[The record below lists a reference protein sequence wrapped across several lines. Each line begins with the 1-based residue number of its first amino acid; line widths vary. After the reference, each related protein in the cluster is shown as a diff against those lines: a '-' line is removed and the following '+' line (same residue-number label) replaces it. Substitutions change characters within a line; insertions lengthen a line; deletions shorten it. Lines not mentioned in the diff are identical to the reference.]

1 MITKT
6 RGICMV
12 LIVKQKEQSLL
23 GKIAALY
30 ELFMQNHDEQTAK
43 RAQQLAKKLD
53 EKEFSIAFCG
63 HFSAGKSTMINKL
76 VGDNLLPSSP
86 IPTSANL
93 VKVKAGEEYAK
104 VFFKQGKPRLYLAPY
119 DYEKVKTYCKD
130 GDEIEA
136 VEISHKNASL
146 PNHVIIMDTP
156 GIDSTDDA
164 HRIATESALHLADLI
179 FYVMD
184 YNHVQSEVNF
194 LFTKELTQAGK
205 QLCLVINQ
213 IDKHRDEELS
223 FSDFKESVSQ
233 SFASWGVR
241 PEQILYTS
249 LKDVE
254 HPNNQFLELQH
265 LLHEKI
271 DHRKEYLP
279 TTIYQSLVKLTND
292 HLKMMKEQDE
302 QEISALEDK
311 LSSLSDSE
319 RVSLFDRV
327 GKIESILHDLT
338 QACEKAGQELEDE
351 IDKILDNAY
360 IMPFQTREFA
370 QQYLEANQPDFKLG
384 LFFAKN
390 KTNLERQQR
399 LDRLFTDLSERVK
412 SQLEWH
418 LRELSLRTLK
428 ESGFQKPELI
438 EVAQSITISFNVD
451 LLEKNIKQGA
461 RLSGEYVLN
470 YTNDVANSLKK
481 LSRNSMAEIKALYQ
495 NEVRKQNEMTASQ
508 LKGELQHLQT
518 FQTAMGQLEW
528 LNKKQ
533 ENVANVIETTLS
545 DQIDLTPFLQQAHTM
560 LESVEEEVEIVRDSG
575 QKIESEKTEVVI
587 EIEENQINLSN
598 TFSKNQVERI
608 VEHLKFSAQ
617 KVHSVPGLEK
627 ISSELE
633 LRAER
638 LESQQFTVAL
648 FGAFSAGKSSFANAL
663 IGEKILPVSP
673 NPTTAAINKIKPI
686 DQAHPHGTVLVKLK
700 SPVILLEDVKRSL
713 EIFDFDATNFAD
725 AVVKIEKVLGNE
737 EHLDA
742 YSKVH
747 YAFLRAF
754 YNGFANYETHLGQVI
769 ETDLEAFRDF
779 VALEEKSCLVDWI
792 DVYYD
797 CPLTREGITL
807 VDTPGADSIN
817 ARHTNVAFEYI
828 KSSDAILFVTYYN
841 HAFSKADR
849 EFLIQLGR
857 VKDSFELDKMFFIIN
872 AIDLANSDEEMS
884 TVINYVKEQLIGYG
898 IRKPN
903 MFAISS
909 LLAIQEKLQQLT
921 TNESRIKLFE
931 NAFYHFISGELK
943 EMVVDA
949 AKAEHNRAVQ
959 ILNQLISSAQEDK
972 TVKETKRLHTIA
984 EHKELK
990 NYLEQQTDGFLKKRL
1005 TQEADELLFYI
1016 KQRVFF
1022 RFSDFF
1028 KESFSP
1034 AVLKEDGRNMKK
1046 ALQMSLQELID
1057 SLGFDFSQEIRA
1069 TTLRL
1074 EAFIG
1079 KILKER
1085 LEHLTEELRRK
1096 NNSLSFSPYESKKME
1111 GLQVE
1116 TAFQTIDMRMFQKA
1130 LSFFKNA
1137 KSFFEKNEKKLMQEE
1152 LEKVLQQP
1160 ADDYLQSEGDQV
1172 KSFYIHTL
1180 EAETGRMIDH
1190 ISEQIDEFYKGIIAS
1205 LSDEFP
1211 IEKLLEVERQIN
1223 SFDTVHQ

>member
-1 MITKT
+1 
-6 RGICMV
+6 MV
-12 LIVKQKEQSLL
+12 QIKEKQEQSLL
-23 GKIAALY
+23 GKIAVLY
-30 ELFMQNHDEQTAK
+30 DLFKQNHDEQTAG
-43 RAQQLAKKLD
+43 RVEQLAKKLSQ
-53 EKEFSIAFCG
+53 KEFSIAFCG

-93 VKVKAGEEYAK
+93 VKVKTGDEYAK
-104 VFFKQGKPRLYLAPY
+104 VIFKKGKPRMYLAPY
-119 DYEKVKTYCKD
+119 DYDKVKTYCKD

-136 VEISHKNASL
+136 VEISHKNSSL
-146 PNHVIIMDTP
+146 PNNVIIMDTP

-223 FSDFKESVSQ
+223 FTGFKESVLQ

-241 PEQILYTS
+241 PEHILYTS
-249 LKDVE
+249 LKDTE
-254 HPNNQFLELQH
+254 HPENQFVELQN

-271 DHRKEYLP
+271 AGREENLP
-279 TTIYQSLVKLTND
+279 NTIYQSLIKLTND
-292 HLKMMKEQDE
+292 HLKIVKEQDE
-302 QEISALEDK
+302 TTIQSLEGKLSDLNEDERVNLINRIQEIEKILLEMSEAVEQTNLGLDK
-311 LSSLSDSE
+311 
-319 RVSLFDRV
+319 
-327 GKIESILHDLT
+327 
-338 QACEKAGQELEDE
+338 E
-351 IDKILDNAY
+351 INEILDNAY
-360 IMPFQTREFA
+360 IMPFQTRDLA
-370 QQYLEANQPDFKLG
+370 QSYLESCQSDFKVG

-390 KTNLERQQR
+390 KTEQERKTRQT
-399 LDRLFTDLSERVK
+399 RLFEDLVERVK
-412 SQLEWH
+412 SQVEWH
-418 LRELSLRTLK
+418 LRQLALKTLK
-428 ESGFQKPELI
+428 ENNAEKPELM
-438 EVAQSITISFNVD
+438 EVAQSIAVSFDTD
-451 LLEKNIKQGA
+451 LLEKNLKPGA

-470 YTNDVANSLKK
+470 YTNDVVGSIKRLSKNAIAEWKELYLK
-481 LSRNSMAEIKALYQ
+481 EIKRK
-495 NEVRKQNEMTASQ
+495 NEVSACNIKEEL
-508 LKGELQHLQT
+508 LKLQELQS
-518 FQTAMGQLEW
+518 AVNQLTSIMEHHE
-528 LNKKQ
+528 Q
-533 ENVANVIETTLS
+533 VANTIQLAL
-545 DQIDLTPFLQQAHTM
+545 DGNLDLTPYKEIAQSLAAI
-560 LESVEEEVEIVRDSG
+560 VEEDVEIVRDSFRESADNNE
-575 QKIESEKTEVVI
+575 KIETTSALEHTLTETTDVI
-587 EIEENQINLSN
+587 SKQQVGQIVSHLRYSAG
-598 TFSKNQVERI
+598 QVQSI
-608 VEHLKFSAQ
+608 
-617 KVHSVPGLEK
+617 PGLEK
-627 ISSELE
+627 ISAELK
-633 LRAER
+633 LRANR

-686 DQAHPHGTVLVKLK
+686 DEKHPHGLVLVKLK
-700 SPVILLEDVKRSL
+700 NPDVLLEDVRRSL
-713 EIFDFDATNFAD
+713 EVFEFDAVDFSAAIKT
-725 AVVKIEKVLGNE
+725 IEKVLGTE

-754 YNGFANYETHLGQVI
+754 YNGFARYENSLGQII
-769 ETDLEAFRDF
+769 ETDLEDFRDF
-779 VALEEKSCLVDWI
+779 VALEEKSCLVEWI

-872 AIDLANSDEEMS
+872 AIDLANSEEEMS
-884 TVINYVKEQLIGYG
+884 TVIEYVKNQLVGYG
-898 IRKPN
+898 IRRPS

-909 LLAIQEKLQQLT
+909 LLAIQEKLGQLDT
-921 TNESRIKLFE
+921 TESRIGIFE
-931 NAFYHFISGELK
+931 RAFYHFISGDLK

-949 AKAEHNRAVQ
+949 AKAEQARAVG
-959 ILNQLISSAQEDK
+959 ILNQMISSAQEDK
-972 TVKETKRLHTIA
+972 SVKEAKRLAAIS
-984 EHKELK
+984 EH
-990 NYLEQQTDGFLKKRL
+990 EQIRQFIQQQQDEFLKKRL
-1005 TQEADELLFYI
+1005 TQEADELLYYI
-1016 KQRVFF
+1016 KQRVFY

-1046 ALQMSLQELID
+1046 ALQMSLQELIE

-1079 KILKER
+1079 KILKDR
-1085 LEHLTEELRRK
+1085 YQHLTEELREK
-1096 NNSLSFSPYESKKME
+1096 NNGLSFSPFESEKMD
-1111 GLQVE
+1111 GLQVDG
-1116 TAFQTIDMRMFQKA
+1116 AFQSLDMKLFQKA
-1130 LSFFKNA
+1130 LSFFKNPKA
-1137 KSFFEKNEKKLMQEE
+1137 FFEKNEKKFMQEE
-1152 LEKVLQQP
+1152 LERVLQLP
-1160 ADDYLQSEGDQV
+1160 ADEYLQFEGEKV
-1172 KSFYIHTL
+1172 KSFYTGTL
-1180 EAETGRMIDH
+1180 EEETAKMLNH
-1190 ISEQIDEFYKGIIAS
+1190 ISEQIDEYYKGIIAS

-1211 IEKLLEVERQIN
+1211 IEKLLEVEKQIRD
-1223 SFDTVHQ
+1223 FK